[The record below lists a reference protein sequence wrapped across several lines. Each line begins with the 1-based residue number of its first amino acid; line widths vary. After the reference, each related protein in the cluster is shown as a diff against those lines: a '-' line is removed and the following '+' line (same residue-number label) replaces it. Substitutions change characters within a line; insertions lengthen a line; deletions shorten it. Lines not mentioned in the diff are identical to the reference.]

1 MRTQS
6 ADTDLQAE
14 KIQINLLQ
22 RATLAR
28 RVALAASLSETVVKL
43 ATRAICRRNPGLD
56 DHEVLLRF
64 VEIHYGSELAESL
77 RGDLAL
83 RSK

>member
-6 ADTDLQAE
+6 ADTDLQTE

-22 RATLAR
+22 RATLGR

-43 ATRAICRRNPGLD
+43 ATRAIRLRNPGLD

-64 VEIHYGSELAESL
+64 VAIHYGSKLAESL
-77 RGDLAL
+77 RGDLAW

>member
-14 KIQINLLQ
+14 KIQISLLQ
-22 RATLAR
+22 QAPLQR

-43 ATRAICRRNPGLD
+43 ATGAIRRQNPDLS

-64 VEIHYGSELAESL
+64 VEIHYGQELAKGL
-77 RGDLAL
+77 RRDLAR

>member
-6 ADTDLQAE
+6 EDTDLQAE
-14 KIQINLLQ
+14 KMQLDLLR

-28 RVALAASLSETVVKL
+28 RVAVAASLSKTTINL
-43 ATRAICRRNPGLD
+43 AIRAIRRQNPGLG

-64 VEIHYGSELAESL
+64 VEVHHGSELAERL
-77 RGDLAL
+77 RIDLARRL
-83 RSK
+83 K

>member
-6 ADTDLQAE
+6 EDTDLQAE
-14 KIQINLLQ
+14 KMQLELLR
-22 RATLAR
+22 RATLKR
-28 RVALAASLSETVVKL
+28 RVAAAASLSETAINL
-43 ATRAICRRNPGLD
+43 ATKAIRRKNPGLS

-64 VEIHYGSELAESL
+64 VEIHHGSELAGRL
-77 RGDLAL
+77 RNDLAR

>member
-14 KIQINLLQ
+14 KIQLGLLQ
-22 RATLAR
+22 RATLER
-28 RVALAASLSETVVKL
+28 RVGITASLSEAVVKL
-43 ATRAICRRNPGLD
+43 AAGAIRRRNPDLD
-56 DHEVLLRF
+56 DRELLLRF
-64 VEIHYGSELAESL
+64 VEIHYGSKLAEGL
-77 RGDLAL
+77 RRDLVQ